1 MKDRNA
7 QENNP
12 LLGTHLLRELIDQ
25 ATFFFQLSEV
35 VFPTQFY

>member
-12 LLGTHLLRELIDQ
+12 LLGTHL
-25 ATFFFQLSEV
+25 
-35 VFPTQFY
+35 